1 MEKEEVMI
9 DGISIRTAI
18 IALVHVVDK
27 HSKMLKK
34 MNERMK
40 QLERQIPEREAR
52 KDNDLDSIEYD
63 ASSKN
68 GRVKIYFD
76 SRRTEE
82 ERKEQIDTTIEM
94 LKYLKKKMEKEE

>member
-1 MEKEEVMI
+1 MI

-52 KDNDLDSIEYD
+52 KDNDLDSIEYS
-63 ASSKN
+63 APSKN

-94 LKYLKKKMEKEE
+94 LEYLKKKMEGEE